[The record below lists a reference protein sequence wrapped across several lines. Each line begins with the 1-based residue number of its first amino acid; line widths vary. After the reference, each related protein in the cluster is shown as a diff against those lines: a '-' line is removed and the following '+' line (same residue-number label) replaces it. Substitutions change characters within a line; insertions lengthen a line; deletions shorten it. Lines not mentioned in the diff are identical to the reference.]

1 MVVNCP
7 MFIGEFEYRV
17 DEKGRV
23 PIPPKFR
30 TDDIRKEGLVLCPGM
45 DNCITIYTPPEW
57 KKLAASL
64 TSSNSSTPFAASK
77 LRKLNRAI
85 FAAAFDVELDGQ
97 GRITIPPQ
105 LRLIAGINDE
115 VVIAG
120 ANTYLEL
127 WNKEQWGLEKSRS
140 LEEAWQIIETLERR

>member
-1 MVVNCP
+1 

-30 TDDIRKEGLVLCPGM
+30 TEDLRKEGVVLCPGM
-45 DNCITIYTPPEW
+45 EKCITIYPLPEW
-57 KKLAASL
+57 KKLADSL
-64 TSSNSSTPFAASK
+64 TAGPIIPSK

-85 FAAAFDVELDGQ
+85 FATAFNAEIDGQ
-97 GRITIPPQ
+97 GRITVPVQ
-105 LRLIAGINDE
+105 LRQYAGIDEE
-115 VVIAG
+115 VVMTG

-127 WNKEQWGLEKSRS
+127 WSKELWNSEKASS
-140 LEEAWQIIETLERR
+140 QEEAWQIIETLEKR

>member
-1 MVVNCP
+1 MVVNYP

-30 TDDIRKEGLVLCPGM
+30 TDELKKEGMVLCPGM
-45 DNCITIYTPPEW
+45 EKCITIYPISEW
-57 KKLAASL
+57 KKLADSL
-64 TSSNSSTPFAASK
+64 TAGPIIPSK

-85 FAAAFDVELDGQ
+85 FATAFNLEIDGQ
-97 GRITIPPQ
+97 GRIVVPVQ
-105 LRLIAGINDE
+105 LRQYAGIEDE
-115 VVIAG
+115 VVVAG

-127 WNKEQWGLEKSRS
+127 WSKKHWDDEKTTSQ
-140 LEEAWQIIETLERR
+140 EEAWHIIETLERH

>member
-30 TDDIRKEGLVLCPGM
+30 TEDLKKEGMVLCPGM
-45 DNCITIYTPPEW
+45 EKCITVYSLPEW
-57 KKLAASL
+57 KNFSESL
-64 TSSNSSTPFAASK
+64 TTNPVAASK
-77 LRKLNRAI
+77 LRKLYRAI
-85 FAAAFDVELDGQ
+85 FSTAFNLEMDGQ
-97 GRITIPPQ
+97 GRIVIPNQ
-105 LRLIAGINDE
+105 LRQYAGIVED

-120 ANTYLEL
+120 ANTYIEI
-127 WNKEQWGLEKSRS
+127 WGKEQWSAEKSTS
-140 LEEAWQIIETLERR
+140 QEEAWHIIETLEKR

>member
-1 MVVNCP
+1 VESYS

-30 TDDIRKEGLVLCPGM
+30 TEELKKEGVVLCPGM
-45 DNCITIYTPPEW
+45 EKCITIYPLSEW
-57 KKLAASL
+57 KKLAESL
-64 TSSNSSTPFAASK
+64 TSGPVIPSK

-85 FAAAFDVELDGQ
+85 FATAFNIEIDTQ
-97 GRITIPPQ
+97 GRIIVPIQ
-105 LRLIAGINDE
+105 LRNYAAITDE
-115 VVIAG
+115 VVMTG

-127 WNKEQWGLEKSRS
+127 WSKEQWAAEKSS
-140 LEEAWQIIETLERR
+140 SQEEAWQIIESLERR